1 MIERWTPK
9 IKQEQCTE
17 GMTLRMW
24 TDKEG
29 EYVLY
34 TDHVKAVK
42 EAYLEGFESHHQ
54 QI

>member
-1 MIERWTPK
+1 MVERWTPK

-17 GMTLRMW
+17 GMTVRMW

-34 TDHVKAVK
+34 ADHIKAVK
-42 EAYLEGFESHHQ
+42 KAYIEGFKSHHQ